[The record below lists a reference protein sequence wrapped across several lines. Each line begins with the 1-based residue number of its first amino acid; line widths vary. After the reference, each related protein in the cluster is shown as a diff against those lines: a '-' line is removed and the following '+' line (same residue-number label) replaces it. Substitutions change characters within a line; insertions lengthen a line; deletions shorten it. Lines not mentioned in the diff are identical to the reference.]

1 MEALVGSANPYVR
14 DGAQIPAEAAYGPG
28 WSQRT
33 STAGPTSGPDNTYQH
48 IARTTLYDK
57 DEFAQKEMKEETY
70 NYQSMMSL
78 DGIISPISFYPTPYG
93 SLFLLPN
100 MTERTVLLQGKGIFN
115 NVLEAQRQQSAFPSI
130 DEIPVSS
137 KSSVC
142 TFCVTPAEKA
152 KEREQGADLSVT
164 IRQPPYIV
172 DFGPD
177 SEVSNEG
184 DECND
189 SKNTY

>member
-1 MEALVGSANPYVR
+1 
-14 DGAQIPAEAAYGPG
+14 
-28 WSQRT
+28 
-33 STAGPTSGPDNTYQH
+33 
-48 IARTTLYDK
+48 
-57 DEFAQKEMKEETY
+57 MKEETY

-93 SLFLLPN
+93 STFSI
-100 MTERTVLLQGKGIFN
+100 TKYDRTHCPYCKGKGIFSY

-177 SEVSNEG
+177 SEVSNE
-184 DECND
+184 EMNATIL
-189 SKNTY
+189 KHLLTTLR